1 MKAMITV
8 KNKVLRYLIIAVV
21 AALGALN
28 YEIFIFPNN
37 FAPAG
42 LNGFLTIIRHL
53 TGFTFGY
60 MSLLM
65 NIPLLVIAF
74 KVLKRHFAVMTF
86 IYVISFSLTSI
97 LLKNT
102 GVSAFA
108 FIAKDGGERIMAAIA
123 AGVFSGLFYS
133 VALSL
138 GGSTGGMDIVA
149 SFINH
154 KKPEYSLVWV
164 IFLINIIVALTSF
177 FAYGRDYVPV
187 ILCIVYSFVTARV
200 DDTILKGAKS
210 AAKFEVITSHPE
222 ELSAELMTKLHHGC
236 TVIPAKGMYS
246 HSDKSLLICVVNNLQ
261 IADFERVLAKYEDTF
276 VVVSSVTRTYGN
288 FKRIR

>member
-1 MKAMITV
+1 MTMIAV
-8 KNKVLRYLIIAVV
+8 KNKVLRYLILVLV
-21 AALGALN
+21 AALAALN
-28 YEIFIFPNN
+28 YEIFVFPNN

-74 KVLKRHFAVMTF
+74 KVLKRHYAVMTF
-86 IYVISFSLTSI
+86 IYVVSFSVASV
-97 LLKNT
+97 LLKNID
-102 GVSAFA
+102 VSAFA
-108 FIAKDGGERIMAAIA
+108 FCAKDGGERIMAAIA
-123 AGVFSGLFYS
+123 AGVFNGVFYS
-133 VALSL
+133 VALSM

-154 KKPEYSLVWV
+154 KKPEYSLVWL
-164 IFLINIIVALTSF
+164 IFLINMIVALTSF
-177 FAYGRDYVPV
+177 FAYGMDYVPV
-187 ILCIVYSFVTARV
+187 ILCIVYSFVTTRV
-200 DDTILKGAKS
+200 DDTILKGSKS
-210 AAKFEVITSHPE
+210 AAKFEVITSHPD
-222 ELSAELMTKLHHGC
+222 ELSQDLMSKLHHGC

-246 HSDKSLLICVVNNLQ
+246 NSDKSLLICVVNNLQ